1 MHWTNMDSVKILS
14 WLKVGYEKADGGNS
28 PVLIMGTEQDQGGR
42 GFLRVGETTVDM
54 ANNSSHFTCSFD

>member
-14 WLKVGYEKADGGNS
+14 WLKVGYEKAAGGNS

-42 GFLRVGETTVDM
+42 GFLRVGETIVDM
-54 ANNSSHFTCSFD
+54 ANSSSHFTRFFD